1 MSLVNLKSHLVPRS
15 GSEGDRQGRKPEHDR
30 LTRQGRARRSEA
42 TEGLASA
49 EPGGPGRLDTH
60 PPADASMPAGHLPC
74 DLVDLPICEDE
85 VDHTVPGVGA
95 EGPASLVQYS
105 HSPSTSEG
113 EHGGDVDIS
122 FPFGC
127 LTPALPSPESSSPL
141 SCPARLR
148 WSRQQKRV
156 YQESMS
162 YLTFWQA
169 HGYMV
174 LWVMLSS
181 AVPGG
186 LQTLTRDFQRLREEI
201 ERKLGFRGMEFLAV
215 KTREGNGVI
224 HGYLAWKGPRVFY
237 LPQRWL
243 SHTWERIHGAPYVW
257 VSKVKLGKGHRSR
270 LSRYIVSQYLAGQGA
285 LVRVSS
291 SSKRTFG
298 FGLRR
303 VWAEF
308 RKGALPAARVP
319 LWSAFLAGERIMFG
333 NGDVWSL
340 DSVRA
345 GWPAW
350 SRER

>member
-1 MSLVNLKSHLVPRS
+1 M
-15 GSEGDRQGRKPEHDR
+15 
-30 LTRQGRARRSEA
+30 
-42 TEGLASA
+42 
-49 EPGGPGRLDTH
+49 
-60 PPADASMPAGHLPC
+60 
-74 DLVDLPICEDE
+74 DE
-85 VDHTVPGVGA
+85 VDHSVPGVGA

-113 EHGGDVDIS
+113 EYGGEGDTS

-127 LTPALPSPESSSPL
+127 LAPSPPELTAPG

-186 LQTLTRDFQRLREEI
+186 LQTLTRHFQRLREEI
-201 ERKLGFRGMEFLAV
+201 ERKLGFEGLEFLAV

-224 HGYLAWKGPRVFY
+224 HGYLAWKGARVFY
-237 LPQRWL
+237 IPQVWL
-243 SHTWERIHGAPYVW
+243 SQTWERIHGARVVW
-257 VSKVKLGKGHRSR
+257 VAKVKPGKGHRSK

-308 RKGALPAARVP
+308 RKRTLPPVRVA
-319 LWSAFLAGERIMFG
+319 LWSGLLAGGRIMFG
-333 NGDVWSL
+333 NGEVWSL

-345 GWPAW
+345 GWAAW
-350 SRER
+350 SRQG